1 MGPPMRTAVVAFLLT
16 SVVGLAAAT
25 REASLTGKW
34 QVQRMVAGNEGQ
46 QECTFTQKDR
56 DLTGSCSSDRG
67 TVEISAG
74 KVDGK
79 NVTWTCKGDSTGGTA
94 TLVYKGAL
102 DSADSPT
109 KITGKVTV
117 VEYSVE
123 GEFTAARVK

>member
-1 MGPPMRTAVVAFLLT
+1 MRTLVVAFLLMAA
-16 SVVGLAAAT
+16 VGLPSVT

-34 QVQRMVAGNEGQ
+34 QIQRNAPGNEGQ
-46 QECTFTQKDR
+46 QECNFIHKDK
-56 DLTGSCSSDRG
+56 DLTGSCSSDRS

-79 NVTWTCKGDSTGGTA
+79 SATWTCKGDSQGGTA
-94 TLVYKGAL
+94 TLVYKGTL

-117 VEYSVE
+117 VEYGVE
-123 GEFTAARVK
+123 GEFTARRTK

>member
-1 MGPPMRTAVVAFLLT
+1 MRTPVVAFLLIAA
-16 SVVGLAAAT
+16 VGVPAVA

-34 QVQRMVAGNEGQ
+34 QIQRNAPGNEGQ
-46 QECTFTQKDR
+46 QECNLIQKDS

-79 NVTWTCKGDSTGGTA
+79 SATWTCKGDSPGGTA
-94 TLVYKGAL
+94 TLVYKGTL

-117 VEYSVE
+117 VEYRVE
-123 GEFTAARVK
+123 GEFTATRVK

>member
-1 MGPPMRTAVVAFLLT
+1 MA
-16 SVVGLAAAT
+16 
-25 REASLTGKW
+25 
-34 QVQRMVAGNEGQ
+34 AGNEGQ

-94 TLVYKGAL
+94 TLVYKGA
-102 DSADSPT
+102 
-109 KITGKVTV
+109 GKPPALSRVTHACAFPQN
-117 VEYSVE
+117 
-123 GEFTAARVK
+123 GG

>member
-1 MGPPMRTAVVAFLLT
+1 MRTPLVAFLLT
-16 SVVGLAAAT
+16 AAVGLPAGA
-25 REASLTGKW
+25 REGSLTGNW
-34 QVQRMVAGNEGQ
+34 QIQRIAAGNEGQ
-46 QECTFTQKDR
+46 QECTFTQKDS

-74 KVDGK
+74 KVDSK
-79 NVTWTCKGDSTGGTA
+79 SVTWTCKGDSTGGTA
-94 TLVYKGAL
+94 TLVYKGIL

-123 GEFTAARVK
+123 GEFTATRVK